1 MPIDLNEH
9 LRKKNQL
16 PKEPRD
22 NQKNDDSQGSGDRNP
37 RNNQNSSRQ
46 NGGREPFSPNFS
58 IPPNI
63 ASSKL
68 ITIVIVVLV
77 LGILFFMAR
86 PFVIV
91 NSGET
96 GIKATTGRY
105 DPKPLEAGIHF
116 FIPFVQS
123 VIIEDT
129 KVREVNFSRA
139 DDILVGKNRGI
150 FRNNA
155 IDTMDRDGLQVLVE
169 LTVKYVLD
177 STKAPKTIEKWGLSW
192 QEKIVYPAI
201 RDVALSV
208 IGNYPAQEL
217 PGKRGEIAQ
226 LISSGIKDKI
236 EQYEDRPVNLVS
248 VELREI
254 VLPPKVREQI
264 EEVQN
269 ARQKAQRRQQEEE
282 GEARANRI
290 KAQGVADAKL
300 IEAKA
305 VAESN
310 RLVGQSLS
318 HQLIQLRQVETQ
330 GKFNEALKENKD
342 AQIFLLPGGAVPNI
356 WVDSKNP
363 KQNAAVSTK

>member
-9 LRKKNQL
+9 LRKKNQTP
-16 PKEPRD
+16 PKNSDNEGGDNRKQDNGRRDENRRDDRGAPRD
-22 NQKNDDSQGSGDRNP
+22 PFGQG
-37 RNNQNSSRQ
+37 
-46 NGGREPFSPNFS
+46 FS
-58 IPPNI
+58 IPPNL
-63 ASSKL
+63 ASSRL

-77 LGILFFMAR
+77 LGLLFFMAR

-226 LISSGIKDKI
+226 LISSGIKEKI

-300 IEAKA
+300 IEARA

-310 RLVGQSLS
+310 KLVGQSLNN
-318 HQLIQLRQVETQ
+318 QLIQLRQIETQ

-363 KQNAAVSTK
+363 KQNSAVSGN

>member
-9 LRKKNQL
+9 LRKKNQTP
-16 PKEPRD
+16 PKNSDNEGGDNRKQDNGRRDENRRDDRGAPRD
-22 NQKNDDSQGSGDRNP
+22 PFGQG
-37 RNNQNSSRQ
+37 
-46 NGGREPFSPNFS
+46 FS
-58 IPPNI
+58 IPPNL
-63 ASSKL
+63 ASSRL

-77 LGILFFMAR
+77 LGLLFFMAR

-177 STKAPKTIEKWGLSW
+177 STKAPRTIEKWGLSW

-226 LISSGIKDKI
+226 LISSGIKEKI

-310 RLVGQSLS
+310 RLVGQSLNN
-318 HQLIQLRQVETQ
+318 QLIQLRQIETQ

-342 AQIFLLPGGAVPNI
+342 TQIFLLPGGAVPNI

-363 KQNAAVSTK
+363 KQNSAVSNK

>member
-9 LRKKNQL
+9 LRKKNQTP
-16 PKEPRD
+16 PKNSDNEGRDNRKQDSGRRDENRRDDRGAPRD
-22 NQKNDDSQGSGDRNP
+22 PFGQG
-37 RNNQNSSRQ
+37 
-46 NGGREPFSPNFS
+46 FS
-58 IPPNI
+58 IPPNL
-63 ASSKL
+63 ASSRL

-177 STKAPKTIEKWGLSW
+177 STKAPRTIEKWGLSW

-226 LISSGIKDKI
+226 LISSGIKEKI

-300 IEAKA
+300 IEARA

-310 RLVGQSLS
+310 KLVGQSLNN
-318 HQLIQLRQVETQ
+318 QLIQLRQIETQ

-363 KQNAAVSTK
+363 KQNSAVSGN

>member
-9 LRKKNQL
+9 LRKKNQTP
-16 PKEPRD
+16 PKNSDNEGGDNRKQDNGRRDENRRDDRGAPRD
-22 NQKNDDSQGSGDRNP
+22 PFGQG
-37 RNNQNSSRQ
+37 
-46 NGGREPFSPNFS
+46 FS
-58 IPPNI
+58 IPPNL
-63 ASSKL
+63 ASSRL

-77 LGILFFMAR
+77 LGLLFFMAR

-177 STKAPKTIEKWGLSW
+177 STKAPRTIEKWGLSW

-226 LISSGIKDKI
+226 LISSGIKEKI

-310 RLVGQSLS
+310 RLVGQSLNN
-318 HQLIQLRQVETQ
+318 QLIQLRQIETQ

-342 AQIFLLPGGAVPNI
+342 TQIFLLPGGAVPNI

-363 KQNAAVSTK
+363 KQNSAVSGN

>member
-9 LRKKNQL
+9 LRKKNQTP
-16 PKEPRD
+16 PKNSDNEGGDNRKQDNGRRDENRRDDRGAPRD
-22 NQKNDDSQGSGDRNP
+22 PFGQG
-37 RNNQNSSRQ
+37 
-46 NGGREPFSPNFS
+46 FS
-58 IPPNI
+58 IPPNL
-63 ASSKL
+63 ASSRL
-68 ITIVIVVLV
+68 ITIVIVVIV

-177 STKAPKTIEKWGLSW
+177 STKAPRTIEKWGLSW

-226 LISSGIKDKI
+226 LISSGIKEKI

-300 IEAKA
+300 IEARA

-310 RLVGQSLS
+310 KLVGQSLNN
-318 HQLIQLRQVETQ
+318 QLIQLRQIETQ

-363 KQNAAVSTK
+363 KQNSAVSGN

>member
-9 LRKKNQL
+9 LRKKNQTP
-16 PKEPRD
+16 PKNSDNEGGDNRKQDNGRRDENRRDDRGAPRD
-22 NQKNDDSQGSGDRNP
+22 PFGQG
-37 RNNQNSSRQ
+37 
-46 NGGREPFSPNFS
+46 FS
-58 IPPNI
+58 IPPNL
-63 ASSKL
+63 ASSRL
-68 ITIVIVVLV
+68 ITIVIVVIV

-177 STKAPKTIEKWGLSW
+177 STKAPRTIEKWGLSW

-226 LISSGIKDKI
+226 LISSGIKEKI

-310 RLVGQSLS
+310 RLVGQSLNN
-318 HQLIQLRQVETQ
+318 QLIQLRQIETQ

-342 AQIFLLPGGAVPNI
+342 TQIFLLPGGAVPNI

-363 KQNAAVSTK
+363 KQNSAVSNK

>member
-9 LRKKNQL
+9 LRKKNQTP
-16 PKEPRD
+16 PKNSDNEGGDNRKQDNGRRDENRRDDRGAPRD
-22 NQKNDDSQGSGDRNP
+22 PFGQG
-37 RNNQNSSRQ
+37 
-46 NGGREPFSPNFS
+46 FS
-58 IPPNI
+58 IPPNL
-63 ASSKL
+63 ASSRL

-177 STKAPKTIEKWGLSW
+177 STKAPRTIEKWGLSW

-226 LISSGIKDKI
+226 LISSGIKEKI

-300 IEAKA
+300 IEARA

-310 RLVGQSLS
+310 KLVGQSLNN
-318 HQLIQLRQVETQ
+318 QLIQLRQIETQ

-363 KQNAAVSTK
+363 KQNSAVSGN

>member
-9 LRKKNQL
+9 LRKKNQTP
-16 PKEPRD
+16 PKNSGSEGRDNRKQDSGRRDENRRDDRGAPRD
-22 NQKNDDSQGSGDRNP
+22 PFGQG
-37 RNNQNSSRQ
+37 
-46 NGGREPFSPNFS
+46 FS
-58 IPPNI
+58 IPPNL
-63 ASSKL
+63 ASSRL
-68 ITIVIVVLV
+68 ITIVIVVIV

-177 STKAPKTIEKWGLSW
+177 STKAPRTIEKWGLSW

-226 LISSGIKDKI
+226 LISSGIKEKI

-300 IEAKA
+300 IEARA

-310 RLVGQSLS
+310 KLVGQSLNN
-318 HQLIQLRQVETQ
+318 QLIQLRQIETQ

-363 KQNAAVSTK
+363 KQNSAVSGN

>member
-9 LRKKNQL
+9 LRKKNQTP
-16 PKEPRD
+16 PKNSDNEGGDNRKQDNGRRDENRRDDRGAPRD
-22 NQKNDDSQGSGDRNP
+22 PFGQG
-37 RNNQNSSRQ
+37 
-46 NGGREPFSPNFS
+46 FS
-58 IPPNI
+58 IPPNL
-63 ASSKL
+63 ASSRL

-177 STKAPKTIEKWGLSW
+177 STKAPRTIEKWGLSW

-226 LISSGIKDKI
+226 LISSGIKEKI

-300 IEAKA
+300 IEARA

-310 RLVGQSLS
+310 KLVGQSLNN
-318 HQLIQLRQVETQ
+318 QLIQLRQIETQ

-363 KQNAAVSTK
+363 KQNSAVSNK

>member
-9 LRKKNQL
+9 LRKKNQTP
-16 PKEPRD
+16 PKNSDNEGGDNRKQDNGRRDENRRDDRGAPRD
-22 NQKNDDSQGSGDRNP
+22 PFGQG
-37 RNNQNSSRQ
+37 
-46 NGGREPFSPNFS
+46 FS
-58 IPPNI
+58 IPPNL
-63 ASSKL
+63 ASSRL
-68 ITIVIVVLV
+68 ITIVIVVIV

-177 STKAPKTIEKWGLSW
+177 STKAPRTIEKWGLSW

-226 LISSGIKDKI
+226 LISSGIKEKI

-300 IEAKA
+300 IEARA

-310 RLVGQSLS
+310 KLVGQSLNN
-318 HQLIQLRQVETQ
+318 QLIQLRQIETQ

-363 KQNAAVSTK
+363 KQNSAVSNK

>member
-9 LRKKNQL
+9 LRRKNQA
-16 PKEPRD
+16 PSQEPSNEPPRG
-22 NQKNDDSQGSGDRNP
+22 NRDDS
-37 RNNQNSSRQ
+37 
-46 NGGREPFSPNFS
+46 NGGRKGGNQKTPFNQNIA
-58 IPPNI
+58 IPPMN
-63 ASSKL
+63 SKL
-68 ITIVIVVLV
+68 VGTFVVIAVLIV
-77 LGILFFMAR
+77 LFLMAR

-105 DPKPLEAGIHF
+105 DPKPLDAGIHF
-116 FIPFVQS
+116 FIPFIQS

-129 KVREVNFSRA
+129 KVREVNFSRS
-139 DDILVGKNRGI
+139 DDIMVGKNRGI
-150 FRNNA
+150 FRNDA
-155 IDTMDRDGLQVLVE
+155 ISTMDTDGLQVLVE
-169 LTVKYVLD
+169 LTVKYALD
-177 STKAPKTIEKWGLSW
+177 SAKAPKTIEDWGLSW

-201 RDVALSV
+201 REVVLSV
-208 IGNYPAQEL
+208 IGNYPAQAL
-217 PGKRGEIAQ
+217 PGKRSEIAQ
-226 LISSGIKDKI
+226 LISNGIKDKI
-236 EQYEDRPVNLVS
+236 EQYKNQPVNLVS

-290 KAQGVADAKL
+290 KAQGVADAKM

-305 VAESN
+305 IAESN
-310 RLVGQSLS
+310 KMVGQSLS
-318 HQLIQLRQVETQ
+318 NQLIQLRQVEMQ

-363 KQNAAVSTK
+363 KQNSVISGNGQ

>member
-9 LRKKNQL
+9 LRKKNQTP
-16 PKEPRD
+16 PKNSDNEGGDNRKQDNGSRRDENRRDDRGAPRD
-22 NQKNDDSQGSGDRNP
+22 PFGQG
-37 RNNQNSSRQ
+37 
-46 NGGREPFSPNFS
+46 FS
-58 IPPNI
+58 IPPNL
-63 ASSKL
+63 ASSRL
-68 ITIVIVVLV
+68 ITIVIVVIV

-177 STKAPKTIEKWGLSW
+177 STKAPRTIEKWGLSW

-226 LISSGIKDKI
+226 LISSGIKEKI

-300 IEAKA
+300 IEARA

-310 RLVGQSLS
+310 KLVGQSLNN
-318 HQLIQLRQVETQ
+318 QLIQLRQIETQ

-363 KQNAAVSTK
+363 KQNSAVSGN

>member
-9 LRKKNQL
+9 LRKKNQTP
-16 PKEPRD
+16 PKNSDSEGRDNRKQDSGGRDENRRDDRGAPRD
-22 NQKNDDSQGSGDRNP
+22 PFGQG
-37 RNNQNSSRQ
+37 
-46 NGGREPFSPNFS
+46 FS
-58 IPPNI
+58 IPPNL
-63 ASSKL
+63 ASSRL
-68 ITIVIVVLV
+68 ITIVIVVIV

-177 STKAPKTIEKWGLSW
+177 STKAPRTIEKWGLSW

-226 LISSGIKDKI
+226 LISSGIKEKI

-300 IEAKA
+300 IEARA

-310 RLVGQSLS
+310 KLVGQSLNN
-318 HQLIQLRQVETQ
+318 QLIQLRQIETQ

-363 KQNAAVSTK
+363 KQNSAVSGN

>member
-9 LRKKNQL
+9 LRKKNQTP
-16 PKEPRD
+16 PKNSDNEGGDNRKQDNGRRDENRRDDRGAPRD
-22 NQKNDDSQGSGDRNP
+22 PFGQG
-37 RNNQNSSRQ
+37 
-46 NGGREPFSPNFS
+46 FS
-58 IPPNI
+58 IPPNL
-63 ASSKL
+63 ASSRL
-68 ITIVIVVLV
+68 ITIVIVVIV

-226 LISSGIKDKI
+226 LISSGIKEKI

-310 RLVGQSLS
+310 RLVGQSLNN
-318 HQLIQLRQVETQ
+318 QLIQLRQIETQ

-342 AQIFLLPGGAVPNI
+342 TQIFLLPGGAVPNI

-363 KQNAAVSTK
+363 KQNSAVSNK

>member
-9 LRKKNQL
+9 LRKKNQTP
-16 PKEPRD
+16 PKNSDNESRDNRKQDSGRRDENRRDDRGAPRD
-22 NQKNDDSQGSGDRNP
+22 PFGQG
-37 RNNQNSSRQ
+37 
-46 NGGREPFSPNFS
+46 FS
-58 IPPNI
+58 IPPNL
-63 ASSKL
+63 ASSRL

-77 LGILFFMAR
+77 LGLLFFMAR

-177 STKAPKTIEKWGLSW
+177 STKAPRTIEKWGLSW

-226 LISSGIKDKI
+226 LISSGIKEKI

-310 RLVGQSLS
+310 RLVGQSLNN
-318 HQLIQLRQVETQ
+318 QLIQLRQIETQ

-342 AQIFLLPGGAVPNI
+342 TQIFLLPGGAVPNI

-363 KQNAAVSTK
+363 KQNSAVSNK

>member
-9 LRKKNQL
+9 LRKKNQT
-16 PKEPRD
+16 PPRD
-22 NQKNDDSQGSGDRNP
+22 NNDDKDTRDNRRGTGSKRDDSRNRGEGNTPRDFQGFN
-37 RNNQNSSRQ
+37 
-46 NGGREPFSPNFS
+46 
-58 IPPNI
+58 IPPNL
-63 ASSKL
+63 ASSKMV
-68 ITIVIVVLV
+68 TIVIVIVV

-310 RLVGQSLS
+310 RLVGQSLNN
-318 HQLIQLRQVETQ
+318 QLIQLRQIETQ

-342 AQIFLLPGGAVPNI
+342 TQIFLLPGGAVPNI

-363 KQNAAVSTK
+363 KQNSAVSGN

>member
-9 LRKKNQL
+9 LRKKNQTP
-16 PKEPRD
+16 PKNSDNEGGDNRRQDNGRRDENRRDDRGAPRD
-22 NQKNDDSQGSGDRNP
+22 PFGQG
-37 RNNQNSSRQ
+37 
-46 NGGREPFSPNFS
+46 FS
-58 IPPNI
+58 IPPNL
-63 ASSKL
+63 ASSRL

-77 LGILFFMAR
+77 LGLLFFMAR

-177 STKAPKTIEKWGLSW
+177 STKAPRTIEKWGLSW

-226 LISSGIKDKI
+226 LISSGIKEKI

-310 RLVGQSLS
+310 RLVGQSLNN
-318 HQLIQLRQVETQ
+318 QLIQLRQIETQ

-342 AQIFLLPGGAVPNI
+342 TQIFLLPGGAVPNI

-363 KQNAAVSTK
+363 KQNSAVSNK

>member
-1 MPIDLNEH
+1 
-9 LRKKNQL
+9 
-16 PKEPRD
+16 
-22 NQKNDDSQGSGDRNP
+22 
-37 RNNQNSSRQ
+37 
-46 NGGREPFSPNFS
+46 
-58 IPPNI
+58 
-63 ASSKL
+63 
-68 ITIVIVVLV
+68 
-77 LGILFFMAR
+77 MAR

-177 STKAPKTIEKWGLSW
+177 STKAPRTIEKWGLSW

-310 RLVGQSLS
+310 RLVGQSLNN
-318 HQLIQLRQVETQ
+318 QLIQLRQIETQ

-342 AQIFLLPGGAVPNI
+342 TQIFLLPGGAVPNI

>member
-9 LRKKNQL
+9 LRKKNQTP
-16 PKEPRD
+16 PKNSDNEGGDNRKQDNGRRDENRRDDRGAPRD
-22 NQKNDDSQGSGDRNP
+22 PFGQG
-37 RNNQNSSRQ
+37 
-46 NGGREPFSPNFS
+46 FS
-58 IPPNI
+58 IPPNL
-63 ASSKL
+63 ASSRL

-226 LISSGIKDKI
+226 LISSGIKEKI

-310 RLVGQSLS
+310 RLVGQSLNN
-318 HQLIQLRQVETQ
+318 QLIQLRQIETQ

-342 AQIFLLPGGAVPNI
+342 TQIFLLPGGAVPNI

-363 KQNAAVSTK
+363 KQNSAVSNK